1 MGQRDVI
8 PHVIPYGKTS
18 AGMIVR
24 SCFAGS
30 RLGISR
36 EEGGSYVVKTEE
48 NIRSKSRRSGL
59 CENLDVRRQKPGGVS
74 FVETSCTVMCF
85 CRSGSMGKDLGAAP
99 NEYRLLNRRSATQG
113 SWGIIELRES
123 KVA

>member
-8 PHVIPYGKTS
+8 PHLIPYGKTS

-36 EEGGSYVVKTEE
+36 EEGVSYVVKTEKISVPSLE
-48 NIRSKSRRSGL
+48 EVGN
-59 CENLDVRRQKPGGVS
+59 QGV
-74 FVETSCTVMCF
+74 
-85 CRSGSMGKDLGAAP
+85 
-99 NEYRLLNRRSATQG
+99 
-113 SWGIIELRES
+113 
-123 KVA
+123 

>member
-8 PHVIPYGKTS
+8 PHLIPYGKTS

-36 EEGGSYVVKTEE
+36 EEGVSYVVKTEE
-48 NIRSKSRRSGL
+48 NIRSKSRRSG
-59 CENLDVRRQKPGGVS
+59 KPGGVS

-123 KVA
+123 KVV